1 MASAVINQ
9 PLRDV
14 SIDSNA
20 VTLCCFFRQ
29 YVATGSIKYMAHQLI
44 DLALVMSE
52 VSSSVADRVVYPILL
67 VPPAVFYV
75 QSLGNQIL
83 TLKCQKLEFVVIR
96 TFWREIVGD
105 DCAILFLRN

>member
-14 SIDSNA
+14 SIDTSA
-20 VTLCCFFRQ
+20 VTLCGLFRQ

-44 DLALVMSE
+44 DLALVMSQ
-52 VSSSVADRVVYPILL
+52 VCSSVADRVVYLLLL

-75 QSLGNQIL
+75 QSLGSQIL
-83 TLKCQKLEFVVIR
+83 TLKCQKLEFVLINSNLLALSR
-96 TFWREIVGD
+96 G
-105 DCAILFLRN
+105 